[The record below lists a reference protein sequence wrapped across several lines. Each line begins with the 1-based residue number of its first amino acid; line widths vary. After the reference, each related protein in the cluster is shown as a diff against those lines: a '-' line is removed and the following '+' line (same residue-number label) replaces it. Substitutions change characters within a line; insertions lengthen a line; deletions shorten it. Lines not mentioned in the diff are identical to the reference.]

1 MSEAT
6 PCQSAS
12 MTGITGLLTRV
23 IRSDQPE
30 STKRVLAILAGC
42 TLCAC
47 SGALTSAICWQAVMR
62 SSVDGA
68 LVGASIGC
76 NGITAGL
83 AGVAYH
89 KRDINAQ
96 TQPGASNQGEQ
107 A

>member
-6 PCQSAS
+6 PCQSGNT
-12 MTGITGLLTRV
+12 TGITGLLTRI
-23 IRSDQPE
+23 IRSDRPE

-47 SGALTSAICWQAVMR
+47 SGALTLAICWQAAMKT
-62 SSVDGA
+62 SVDGA

-76 NGITAGL
+76 NGIVAGL

-89 KRDINAQ
+89 KKDINASS
-96 TQPGASNQGEQ
+96 QPGASNQGEQ